1 MRTIEDSPVTS
12 ENDIDGLDVTLC
24 VLSQPQ
30 TERELRV
37 KDISGNTR
45 EQSSSSNENSL
56 RDLHGPT
63 RKDYEKVW
71 EEGQD
76 ERRAA
81 DANAAQHDEDR
92 KVEGEEGEE
101 NAQAPDADSQT
112 HPRKSQSKKRPYQ
125 NIHQIQST
133 LKRRKSEGTAD
144 FGTENKEVAM
154 TETREDEAL
163 WLD

>member
-92 KVEGEEGEE
+92 KVVVDYEKQAKQAKTEKKEKKEEKEE
-101 NAQAPDADSQT
+101 
-112 HPRKSQSKKRPYQ
+112 K
-125 NIHQIQST
+125 
-133 LKRRKSEGTAD
+133 
-144 FGTENKEVAM
+144 
-154 TETREDEAL
+154 
-163 WLD
+163 